1 MELAQI
7 HYELYVRHS
16 PGAPWR
22 LEMASQNRAQVVET
36 AETLFAE
43 GRVAA
48 VRVSK
53 ETLDPETHEFQSMS
67 VLSRGKAEAA
77 QKSKIVEDL
86 EPLCVSPQ
94 DLYSPHARE
103 RIGRVLEGWLARNR
117 ATPFE
122 LLHRHDLV
130 ERLDAAGTE
139 LQHAVQKIAVPEA
152 QARGV
157 STHELIRS
165 FQNLIERSIRR
176 VTKDA
181 RSGRFPSLEPGGLA
195 AAAARARH
203 DPEPAY
209 VLAGAVAAHLAPAE
223 TWSDKVALLLD
234 LAGAAPDE
242 SAAARALAF
251 NVLEQPLSEI
261 LESRAGLAALL
272 GEGLDLGG
280 QLAAMTRLAAGD
292 AVTALTAVEPQV
304 ERCLPPLTGVAAR
317 LAAWL
322 AQPRFEA
329 ARSAVARR
337 IVRELMGPRRLRPAS
352 PRDEIELLR
361 ALGMVL
367 TAAAGQRLPAE
378 TVQEA
383 FAARSR
389 TLVTSEF
396 VEALVGR
403 EGSARDEAQLLI
415 WLCENVV
422 GGTNKRQAARYLIA
436 HVGSQRFEQEMRRG
450 ADSASAKLAALAS
463 LQRDAGRTGLD
474 ESDLRPIQARFG
486 QIGGL
491 IEGDVRLCTGLAQA
505 SAPAFQRLSL
515 LLRLAAGG
523 AAPLGPAADRAREA
537 ALTLLRSD
545 RARAEL
551 SARPEQL
558 AQVRDLMHA
567 AGLAA

>member
-1 MELAQI
+1 MELAQV

-16 PGAPWR
+16 PGAPWK
-22 LEMASQNRAQVVET
+22 LEMASESRAQVVET

-53 ETLDPETHEFQSMS
+53 ETRDPETHEFQATSI
-67 VLSRGKAEAA
+67 LSRGKAGAGP
-77 QKSKIVEDL
+77 KPKVIEDR
-86 EPLCVSPQ
+86 EPLCVTPQ
-94 DLYSPHARE
+94 DLYSRHARE

-139 LQHAVQKIAVPEA
+139 LQHAVQKISVPEA

-157 STHELIRS
+157 STRELIRS
-165 FQNLIERSIRR
+165 FQGLIERAIRR
-176 VTKDA
+176 VTKDT
-181 RSGRFPSLEPGGLA
+181 RLGRFPSLEPGGLA
-195 AAAARARH
+195 AAVARARQ

-209 VLAGAVAAHLAPAE
+209 VLAGAVAAQLAPAE

-234 LAGAAPDE
+234 LADAAPDE
-242 SAAARALAF
+242 PAARALAF
-251 NVLEQPLSEI
+251 HVLEQPLSEV
-261 LESRAGLAALL
+261 LESRTGLAELL

-292 AVTALTAVEPQV
+292 AVAALAAVEPQV
-304 ERCLPPLTGVAAR
+304 ALSLPPLTGAAAR

-322 AQPRFEA
+322 AQPPFEA
-329 ARSAVARR
+329 SRAAVARR

-361 ALGMVL
+361 ALGMTL

-378 TVQEA
+378 TVHDA
-383 FAARSR
+383 LAARSR
-389 TLVTSEF
+389 TWVTSEF
-396 VEALVGR
+396 VEALIGR
-403 EGSARDEAQLLI
+403 ESSAHDEAEMLI
-415 WLCENVV
+415 WFCENVI
-422 GGTNKRQAARYLIA
+422 GGANKRQAARYLIA
-436 HVGSQRFEQEMRRG
+436 HVGSPRFEQEIRRG
-450 ADSASAKLAALAS
+450 ADSPSAKLAALAS

-474 ESDLRPIQARFG
+474 ESDLRAVQARLG
-486 QIGGL
+486 ELGGL

-523 AAPLGPAADRAREA
+523 AAPLGPAADRARAA
-537 ALTLLRSD
+537 ALKLLRSD

-551 SARPEQL
+551 AARPEQL
-558 AQVRDLMHA
+558 AQVRDLMQA